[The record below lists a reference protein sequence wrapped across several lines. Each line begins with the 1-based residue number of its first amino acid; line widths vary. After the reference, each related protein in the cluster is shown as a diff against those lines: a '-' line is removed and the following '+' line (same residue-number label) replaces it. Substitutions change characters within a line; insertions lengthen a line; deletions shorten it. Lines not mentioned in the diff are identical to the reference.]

1 MFGLFRNKKMD
12 LYAPVKGECIAIE
25 DVPDPVFSNKLL
37 GDGIAFK
44 PLNNTIFSPCDGT
57 ITMVAE
63 TKHALGL
70 KAKNGT
76 EIMIHVGLDT
86 VNYNGKGFKC
96 FVSNNQKVKKGQKL
110 IEIDLDF
117 FRKENANLTT
127 PMVIITKDIN
137 LTIIS
142 NKGIVDND
150 SVVVKLGDEM

>member
-1 MFGLFRNKKMD
+1 
-12 LYAPVKGECIAIE
+12 
-25 DVPDPVFSNKLL
+25 
-37 GDGIAFK
+37 
-44 PLNNTIFSPCDGT
+44 
-57 ITMVAE
+57 
-63 TKHALGL
+63 
-70 KAKNGT
+70 
-76 EIMIHVGLDT
+76 MIHVGLDT

-110 IEIDLDF
+110 IEVDLDF